1 LNPESGMLRGRI
13 FYYDYL
19 TTSLHL
25 TGEHQRELAA
35 AERGHQQYADRLYI
49 RLLEVRALAALGRTG
64 DVDTRVSETLSMPSS
79 PDGSPADVISMA
91 AAELRAHGNA
101 AAGRALND
109 RLLAWLAARPPADA
123 ATEPMRVWRG
133 RGLYFAGRW
142 EEAHPVF
149 DSLAA
154 EHPDSV
160 VYVGW
165 RGRIAARRGDR
176 AEAERLA
183 RQLALQTRPNLF
195 GKQTY
200 ARAAISAIL
209 GDTAQAVQLLQD
221 AIAQGVQIG
230 VWESDMD
237 FESVRDYP
245 PFRELIKPRG

>member
-1 LNPESGMLRGRI
+1 
-13 FYYDYL
+13 
-19 TTSLHL
+19 
-25 TGEHQRELAA
+25 
-35 AERGHQQYADRLYI
+35 
-49 RLLEVRALAALGRTG
+49 
-64 DVDTRVSETLSMPSS
+64 MPSS

-101 AAGRALND
+101 AAGRAMND
-109 RLLAWLAARPPADA
+109 RLLAWLTARPPADA

-133 RGLYFAGRW
+133 SGLYFAGRW
-142 EEAHPVF
+142 EEAQAIF

-160 VYVGW
+160 VYVAW

-176 AEAERLA
+176 AEAESFA
-183 RQLALQTRPNLF
+183 RQLVSQTRPNLF
-195 GKQTY
+195 GTHTWSASINGTY

-209 GDTAQAVQLLQD
+209 GDKAQAVQLLQD

-237 FESVRDYP
+237 FEGVHDYP